1 VFEGVNSNREEAT
14 IKQAQTLHK
23 AAMPIATHL
32 TTMSVFFICLE
43 IFYLLGEARIRNK

>member
-1 VFEGVNSNREEAT
+1 MFEGVNSNRKEAT

-32 TTMSVFFICLE
+32 TTISKWGPGCS
-43 IFYLLGEARIRNK
+43 